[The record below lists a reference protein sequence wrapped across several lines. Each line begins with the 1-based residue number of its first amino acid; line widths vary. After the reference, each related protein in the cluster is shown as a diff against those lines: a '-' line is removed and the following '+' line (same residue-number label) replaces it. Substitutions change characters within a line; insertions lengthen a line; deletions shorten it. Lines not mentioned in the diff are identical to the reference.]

1 MKPYKILFLSMMAL
15 LAACSSDEDVFSTN
29 DDALEMKG
37 IRVAIA
43 GEDAS
48 ITRAATVDPLKVSVG
63 RTQFVNDDEIV
74 FTTIKRTKSPLDAF
88 TYSNIHYKY
97 NGTNWERTTNGT
109 NDPKKDPEKIYW
121 TDGNN
126 AHTFIAYN
134 LPKGYQWETVTNTV
148 GNSTY
153 DTYAGELGKDM
164 NAIVFSSNEDIQK
177 EDPLILYSDTTKA
190 DNGGLTTT
198 VYFTHAL
205 SNVRVVVN
213 IKDFAASA
221 SAVDTLVKVSNMV
234 LHDQPCLYTWGA
246 NSKDDV
252 TALDFNADQQKKKDI
267 TLWCPQPNGEG
278 KAQSKTF
285 TFYGLITPQ
294 NAEFHKINGNK
305 LPLKFSFEVEYP
317 DAMDPTQSVK
327 KTYQGEFGDT
337 VHFNPGVC
345 TTLNIS
351 LNHQNERMYMD
362 VEYSDWNFVATPDL
376 GALRKK
382 STFMDINSTVT
393 IHTDAN
399 ATVDDATWL
408 YQKGGALLDI
418 YGNNGDSRLTPYR
431 ITSASQ
437 LLSFAKEV
445 KAGVDFKDKFIRLDA
460 DITMQAS
467 TAKTSAEDSTSN
479 VKPVEWIGIGD
490 ADNAFNGTFL
500 GGDRYIN
507 RLNGSPLFVKLGENA
522 LVEQLQITSIGSITG
537 GGALTDTNAGVIGG
551 CKIIDDVT
559 TSGGALVGT
568 NTGTVYASYYT
579 GDSGAS
585 QLVGTNTNGN
595 VVGCYQSAD
604 ISSFEES
611 ILSSLVDSLNTDLN
625 KWYSNNPSYTKYL
638 FVYITASYP
647 MVQKQ

>member
-1 MKPYKILFLSMMAL
+1 MIKPYKILFLSMMVL
-15 LAACSSDEDVFSTN
+15 LAACSSDEDIFSTH

-37 IRVAIA
+37 IQVAIA
-43 GEDAS
+43 GGEAS
-48 ITRAATVDPLKVSVG
+48 VTRAATVDPMKVSVG
-63 RTQFVNDDEIV
+63 RTQFVDDDEIV
-74 FTTIKRTKSPLDAF
+74 FATIKRTKSPLDAF

-97 NGTNWERTTNGT
+97 NGTNWERTTT
-109 NDPKKDPEKIYW
+109 DPEKIYW

-134 LPKGYQWETVTNTV
+134 LPDGYHWETAANGT
-148 GNSTY
+148 GS
-153 DTYAGELGKDM
+153 DTYAGELGYG
-164 NAIVFSSNEDIQK
+164 ATSIVYSNNEDIKK

-246 NSKDDV
+246 SSKDDV

-285 TFYGLITPQ
+285 TFYGLTTPQ
-294 NAEFHKINGNK
+294 NAAFHGISANK
-305 LPLKFSFEVEYP
+305 QPLKFSFEVEYP

-393 IHTDAN
+393 IHSDAN

-408 YQKGGALLDI
+408 YQKDGALLDI
-418 YGNNGDSRLTPYR
+418 YGNNGDSRQTPYR

-479 VKPVEWIGIGD
+479 VKPVVWIGIGD
-490 ADNAFNGTFL
+490 ADHAFNGTFL

-507 RLNGSPLFVKLGENA
+507 RLNGNPLFAKLGPAA
-522 LVEQLQITSIGSITG
+522 LVEQLHITSIGSITG
-537 GGALTDTNAGVIGG
+537 GGALANTNAGTIGG
-551 CKIIDDVT
+551 CKIVDDVNT
-559 TSGGALVGT
+559 KGGALVGS
-568 NTGTVYASYYT
+568 NSGIIYASYCT
-579 GDSGAS
+579 GEDGTTKLIGNNSG
-585 QLVGTNTNGN
+585 Q
-595 VVGCYQSAD
+595 VVGCYQSTD
-604 ISSFEES
+604 FTSLDES
-611 ILSSLVDSLNTDLN
+611 NLKKLVDKLNGDLDSLYVKQATLTQY
-625 KWYSNNPSYTKYL
+625 KYIYS
-638 FVYITASYP
+638 AGSYP
-647 MVQKQ
+647 TVQKQ

>member
-1 MKPYKILFLSMMAL
+1 MKPYKILFLAMMAL

-48 ITRAATVDPLKVSVG
+48 ITRAATVDPLKVGVG
-63 RTQFVNDDEIV
+63 RTQFVDDDEIV
-74 FTTIKRTKSPLDAF
+74 FTTIKRTHSPLKEF

-97 NGTNWERTTNGT
+97 NGTNWERTTT
-109 NDPKKDPEKIYW
+109 DPEKIYW

-134 LPKGYQWETVTNTV
+134 LPKDYHWEKNTNAT
-148 GNSTY
+148 GS
-153 DTYAGELGKDM
+153 DTYAGELGYG
-164 NAIVFSSNEDIQK
+164 ATSIVYSSNEDIKK

-213 IKDFAASA
+213 IKDFSASA

-246 NSKDDV
+246 SSKDDV

-285 TFYGLITPQ
+285 TFYGLTTPQ

-305 LPLKFSFEVEYP
+305 QPLKFSFEVEYP

-393 IHTDAN
+393 IHSDAN
-399 ATVDDATWL
+399 ATIDDATWL

-418 YGNNGDSRLTPYR
+418 YGNNGDSRQTPYR

-479 VKPVEWIGIGD
+479 VKPVVWIGIGD
-490 ADNAFNGTFL
+490 AGHPFNGTFL

-522 LVEQLQITSIGSITG
+522 LVEQLHVTSIGSITG
-537 GGALTDTNAGVIGG
+537 GGALADSNEGVIGG
-551 CKIIDDVT
+551 CKVIDDVNT
-559 TSGGALVGT
+559 TGGALVGS
-568 NTGTVYASYYT
+568 NSGLIYASYCT
-579 GDSGAS
+579 DEDGTTT
-585 QLVGTNTNGN
+585 LVGSNSGQA
-595 VVGCYQSAD
+595 VGCYQSTD
-604 ISSFEES
+604 FTSLDES
-611 ILSSLVDSLNTDLN
+611 NLKKLVDTLNGDLDSLYVKQATLTQY
-625 KWYSNNPSYTKYL
+625 KYIYS
-638 FVYITASYP
+638 AGSYP
-647 MVQKQ
+647 TVQKQ

>member
-1 MKPYKILFLSMMAL
+1 MMKPYKILFLSMMAL

-48 ITRAATVDPLKVSVG
+48 VTRAATVDPLKVSVG

-88 TYSNIHYKY
+88 TYSDIHYKY
-97 NGTNWERTTNGT
+97 NGTNWERTSNGT

-126 AHTFIAYN
+126 DHTFIAYN
-134 LPKGYQWETVTNTV
+134 LPDGYHWETAANGT
-148 GNSTY
+148 GS
-153 DTYAGELGKDM
+153 DTYAGELSYGKES
-164 NAIVFSSNEDIQK
+164 VVYKSNEDIKK
-177 EDPLILYSDTTKA
+177 EDPLILYSNTTKA

-285 TFYGLITPQ
+285 TFYGLTTPQ

-305 LPLKFSFEVEYP
+305 QPLKFSFEVEYP

-351 LNHQNERMYMD
+351 LNHQNEQIFMG

-393 IHTDAN
+393 IHSDAN

-408 YQKGGALLDI
+408 YQKDGALLDI
-418 YGNNGDSRLTPYR
+418 YGNNGDSRQTPYR

-490 ADNAFNGTFL
+490 ADHAFNGTFL

-507 RLNGSPLFVKLGENA
+507 RLNGSPLFASLGKDA
-522 LVEQLQITSIGSITG
+522 CIEQLHITSIGTIAG
-537 GGALTDTNAGVIGG
+537 NGALSNTNAGTIGG
-551 CKIIDDVT
+551 CKVVDDVMT
-559 TSGGALVGT
+559 TGGALVGS
-568 NTGTVYASYYT
+568 NSGIIYASYCT
-579 GDSGAS
+579 GED
-585 QLVGTNTNGN
+585 GTTKLIGENSAKA
-595 VVGCYQSAD
+595 VGCYQSTD
-604 ISSFEES
+604 FISLDES
-611 ILSSLVDSLNTDLN
+611 NLKKLVDKLNGDLDSLYVKQTTLTQF
-625 KWYSNNPSYTKYL
+625 KYIYS
-638 FVYITASYP
+638 AGSYP
-647 MVQKQ
+647 TVQKQ

>member
-1 MKPYKILFLSMMAL
+1 
-15 LAACSSDEDVFSTN
+15 
-29 DDALEMKG
+29 
-37 IRVAIA
+37 
-43 GEDAS
+43 
-48 ITRAATVDPLKVSVG
+48 
-63 RTQFVNDDEIV
+63 
-74 FTTIKRTKSPLDAF
+74 
-88 TYSNIHYKY
+88 
-97 NGTNWERTTNGT
+97 
-109 NDPKKDPEKIYW
+109 
-121 TDGNN
+121 
-126 AHTFIAYN
+126 
-134 LPKGYQWETVTNTV
+134 
-148 GNSTY
+148 
-153 DTYAGELGKDM
+153 
-164 NAIVFSSNEDIQK
+164 
-177 EDPLILYSDTTKA
+177 
-190 DNGGLTTT
+190 
-198 VYFTHAL
+198 
-205 SNVRVVVN
+205 
-213 IKDFAASA
+213 
-221 SAVDTLVKVSNMV
+221 MV

-246 NSKDDV
+246 SSKDDV

-285 TFYGLITPQ
+285 TFYGLTTPQ
-294 NAEFHKINGNK
+294 NAAFHGISANK
-305 LPLKFSFEVEYP
+305 QPLKFSFEVEYP

-351 LNHQNERMYMD
+351 LNHQNEQIFMD

-393 IHTDAN
+393 IHSDAN

-418 YGNNGDSRLTPYR
+418 YGNNGDSRQTPYR

-490 ADNAFNGTFL
+490 ADHAFNGTFL

-507 RLNGSPLFVKLGENA
+507 RLNGSPLFASLGKDA
-522 LVEQLQITSIGSITG
+522 CIEQLHITSIGSITG

-551 CKIIDDVT
+551 CKIIDDVNT
-559 TSGGALVGT
+559 TGGALVGS
-568 NTGTVYASYYT
+568 NSGIIYASYCT
-579 GDSGAS
+579 GEDGTTT
-585 QLVGTNTNGN
+585 LVGSNSGQA
-595 VVGCYQSAD
+595 VGCYQSTD
-604 ISSFEES
+604 FTSLDES
-611 ILSSLVDSLNTDLN
+611 NLKKLVDTLNGDLDSLYVKQATLTQY
-625 KWYSNNPSYTKYL
+625 KYIYS
-638 FVYITASYP
+638 AGSYP
-647 MVQKQ
+647 TVQKQ

>member
-1 MKPYKILFLSMMAL
+1 MIKPYKILFLSMMVL
-15 LAACSSDEDVFSTN
+15 LAACSSDEDIFSTH

-37 IRVAIA
+37 IQVAIA
-43 GEDAS
+43 GGEAS
-48 ITRAATVDPLKVSVG
+48 VTRAATVDPMKVSVG

-97 NGTNWERTTNGT
+97 NGTNWERTTT
-109 NDPKKDPEKIYW
+109 DPEKIYW

-134 LPKGYQWETVTNTV
+134 LPDGYHWETAANGT
-148 GNSTY
+148 GS
-153 DTYAGELGKDM
+153 DTYAGELGYG
-164 NAIVFSSNEDIQK
+164 ATSIVYSNNEDIKK

-246 NSKDDV
+246 SSKDDV

-285 TFYGLITPQ
+285 TFYGLTTPQ
-294 NAEFHKINGNK
+294 NAAFHGISANK
-305 LPLKFSFEVEYP
+305 QPLKFSFEVEYP

-351 LNHQNERMYMD
+351 LNHQNEQIFMD

-393 IHTDAN
+393 IHSDAN

-408 YQKGGALLDI
+408 YQKDGALLDI
-418 YGNNGDSRLTPYR
+418 YGNNGDSRQTPYR

-479 VKPVEWIGIGD
+479 VKPVVWIGIGD
-490 ADNAFNGTFL
+490 ADHAFNGTFL

-507 RLNGSPLFVKLGENA
+507 RLNGNPLFAKLGPAA
-522 LVEQLQITSIGSITG
+522 LVEQLHITSIGSITG
-537 GGALTDTNAGVIGG
+537 GGALANTNAGTIGG
-551 CKIIDDVT
+551 CKIVDDVNT
-559 TSGGALVGT
+559 KGGALVGS
-568 NTGTVYASYYT
+568 NSGIIYASYCT
-579 GDSGAS
+579 GEDGTTKLIGNNSG
-585 QLVGTNTNGN
+585 Q
-595 VVGCYQSAD
+595 VVGCYQSTD
-604 ISSFEES
+604 FTSLDES
-611 ILSSLVDSLNTDLN
+611 NLKKLVDKLNGDLDSLYVKQATLTQY
-625 KWYSNNPSYTKYL
+625 KYIYS
-638 FVYITASYP
+638 AGSYP
-647 MVQKQ
+647 TVQKQ

>member
-1 MKPYKILFLSMMAL
+1 MMKPYKILFLSMMAI
-15 LAACSSDEDVFSTN
+15 LAACSSDENVFSTN

-37 IRVAIA
+37 IQVAIA
-43 GEDAS
+43 GGEAS
-48 ITRAATVDPLKVSVG
+48 VTRAATVDPLKVSVG

-97 NGTNWERTTNGT
+97 NGTNWERTSNGT

-126 AHTFIAYN
+126 DHTFIAYN
-134 LPKGYQWETVTNTV
+134 LPDGYHWETAANGT
-148 GNSTY
+148 GS
-153 DTYAGELGKDM
+153 DTYAGELSYGKES
-164 NAIVFSSNEDIQK
+164 VVYKSNEDIKK

-246 NSKDDV
+246 SSKDDV

-285 TFYGLITPQ
+285 TFYGLTTPQ

-305 LPLKFSFEVEYP
+305 QPLKFSFEVEYP

-351 LNHQNERMYMD
+351 LNHKDEQMYMG
-362 VEYSDWNFVATPDL
+362 VEYNDWNYVATPDL
-376 GALRKK
+376 GELRKK
-382 STFMDINSTVT
+382 STFMDINNTVT
-393 IHTDAN
+393 IHTDDE
-399 ATVDDATWL
+399 ATVYDATWL
-408 YQKGGALLDI
+408 YLDGTQLKDI
-418 YGNNGDSRLTPYR
+418 YGNDGTPANPYR

-490 ADNAFNGTFL
+490 ADHAFNGTFL

-507 RLNGSPLFVKLGENA
+507 RLNGSPLFASLGKDA
-522 LVEQLQITSIGSITG
+522 CIEQLHITSIGSITG

-551 CKIIDDVT
+551 CKIIDDVNT
-559 TSGGALVGT
+559 TGGALVGS
-568 NTGTVYASYYT
+568 NSGIIYASYCT
-579 GDSGAS
+579 GEDGTTT
-585 QLVGTNTNGN
+585 LVGSNSGQA
-595 VVGCYQSAD
+595 VGCYQSTD
-604 ISSFEES
+604 FTSLDES
-611 ILSSLVDSLNTDLN
+611 NLKKLVDTLNGDLDSLYVKQATLTQY
-625 KWYSNNPSYTKYL
+625 KYIYS
-638 FVYITASYP
+638 AGSYP
-647 MVQKQ
+647 TVQKQ

>member
-1 MKPYKILFLSMMAL
+1 MMKPYKILFLSMMAL

-97 NGTNWERTTNGT
+97 NGTNWERTTT
-109 NDPKKDPEKIYW
+109 DPEKIYW

-134 LPKGYQWETVTNTV
+134 LPKDYHWEKKTNAT
-148 GNSTY
+148 GS
-153 DTYAGELGKDM
+153 DTYAGELGYG
-164 NAIVFSSNEDIQK
+164 ATSIVYSSNENIKK

-246 NSKDDV
+246 SSKDDV

-285 TFYGLITPQ
+285 TFYGLTTPQ
-294 NAEFHKINGNK
+294 NAAFHGISANK
-305 LPLKFSFEVEYP
+305 QPLKFSFEVEYP

-351 LNHQNERMYMD
+351 LNHQNEQIFMD

-393 IHTDAN
+393 IHSDAN
-399 ATVDDATWL
+399 ATIDDATWL

-418 YGNNGDSRLTPYR
+418 YGNNGDSRQTPYR

-479 VKPVEWIGIGD
+479 VKPVVWIGIGD
-490 ADNAFNGTFL
+490 AGHPFNGTFL

-507 RLNGSPLFVKLGENA
+507 RLNGCPLFVKLGENA
-522 LVEQLQITSIGSITG
+522 LVEQLHITSIGSITG
-537 GGALTDTNAGVIGG
+537 GGALADSNAGVIGG
-551 CKIIDDVT
+551 CKVIDDVIT
-559 TSGGALVGT
+559 TGGALVG
-568 NTGTVYASYYT
+568 NNSGLIYACYSTGE
-579 GDSGAS
+579 SGTTK
-585 QLVGTNTNGN
+585 LIGGN
-595 VVGCYQSAD
+595 SGQAVGCYQSTD
-604 ISSFEES
+604 FTSLDES
-611 ILSSLVDSLNTDLN
+611 NLKKLVDKLNGDLDSLYVKQATLTQY
-625 KWYSNNPSYTKYL
+625 KYIYS
-638 FVYITASYP
+638 AGSYP
-647 MVQKQ
+647 TVQKQ

>member
-1 MKPYKILFLSMMAL
+1 MMKPYKILFLSMMVL
-15 LAACSSDEDVFSTN
+15 LAACSSDEDVFSTH

-37 IRVAIA
+37 IQVAIA
-43 GEDAS
+43 GGEAS
-48 ITRAATVDPLKVSVG
+48 VTRAATVDPLKVSVG

-97 NGTNWERTTNGT
+97 NGTNWERTTT
-109 NDPKKDPEKIYW
+109 DPEKIYW

-134 LPKGYQWETVTNTV
+134 LPKDYHWEKNTNAT
-148 GNSTY
+148 GS
-153 DTYAGELGKDM
+153 DTYAGELGYG
-164 NAIVFSSNEDIQK
+164 ATSIVYSSNENIQK

-246 NSKDDV
+246 SSKDDV

-267 TLWCPQPNGEG
+267 TLWCLQPNGEG

-285 TFYGLITPQ
+285 TFYGLTTPQ
-294 NAEFHKINGNK
+294 NAAFHGISANK
-305 LPLKFSFEVEYP
+305 QPLKFSFEVEYP

-351 LNHQNERMYMD
+351 LNHQNEQIFMG

-393 IHTDAN
+393 IHSDAN
-399 ATVDDATWL
+399 ATIDDATWL

-418 YGNNGDSRLTPYR
+418 YGNNGDSRQTPYR

-479 VKPVEWIGIGD
+479 VKPVVWIGIGD
-490 ADNAFNGTFL
+490 ADHAFNGTFL

-507 RLNGSPLFVKLGENA
+507 RLNGSPLFVSLGKDA
-522 LVEQLQITSIGSITG
+522 CIEQLHITSIGSITG
-537 GGALTDTNAGVIGG
+537 GGALADSNEGVIGG
-551 CKIIDDVT
+551 CKVIDDVNT
-559 TSGGALVGT
+559 TGGALVGS
-568 NTGTVYASYYT
+568 NSGIIYASYCT
-579 GDSGAS
+579 GEDGTTT
-585 QLVGTNTNGN
+585 LVGSNSGQA
-595 VVGCYQSAD
+595 VGCYQSTD
-604 ISSFEES
+604 FTSLDES
-611 ILSSLVDSLNTDLN
+611 NLKKLVDTLNGDLDSLYVKQTTLTQY
-625 KWYSNNPSYTKYL
+625 KYIYSAGN
-638 FVYITASYP
+638 YP
-647 MVQKQ
+647 TVQKQ

>member
-1 MKPYKILFLSMMAL
+1 MMKPYKILFLSMMAL

-48 ITRAATVDPLKVSVG
+48 VTRAATVDPLKVSVG

-88 TYSNIHYKY
+88 TYSDIHYKY
-97 NGTNWERTTNGT
+97 NGTNWERTSNGT

-126 AHTFIAYN
+126 DHTFIAYN
-134 LPKGYQWETVTNTV
+134 LPDGYHWETAANGT
-148 GNSTY
+148 GS
-153 DTYAGELGKDM
+153 DTYAGELSYGKES
-164 NAIVFSSNEDIQK
+164 VVYKSNEDIKK

-285 TFYGLITPQ
+285 TFYGLTTPQ

-305 LPLKFSFEVEYP
+305 QPLKFSFEVEYP

-393 IHTDAN
+393 IHSDAN

-408 YQKGGALLDI
+408 YQKDGALLDI
-418 YGNNGDSRLTPYR
+418 YGNNGDSRQTPYR

-437 LLSFAKEV
+437 LFAKEV

-490 ADNAFNGTFL
+490 ADHAFNGTFL

-507 RLNGSPLFVKLGENA
+507 RLNGSPLFASLGKDA
-522 LVEQLQITSIGSITG
+522 CIEQLHITSIGTIAG
-537 GGALTDTNAGVIGG
+537 NGALSNTNAGTIGG
-551 CKIIDDVT
+551 CKVVDDVMT
-559 TSGGALVGT
+559 TGGALVGS
-568 NTGTVYASYYT
+568 NSGIIYASYCT
-579 GDSGAS
+579 GED
-585 QLVGTNTNGN
+585 GTTKLIGENSAKA
-595 VVGCYQSAD
+595 VGCYQSTD
-604 ISSFEES
+604 FISLDES
-611 ILSSLVDSLNTDLN
+611 NLKKLVDKLNGDLDSLYVKQTTLTQF
-625 KWYSNNPSYTKYL
+625 KYIYS
-638 FVYITASYP
+638 AGSYP
-647 MVQKQ
+647 TVQKQ

>member
-1 MKPYKILFLSMMAL
+1 MKPYKILFLSMMVL
-15 LAACSSDEDVFSTN
+15 LAACSSDEDVFSTH

-37 IRVAIA
+37 IQVAIA
-43 GEDAS
+43 GGEAS
-48 ITRAATVDPLKVSVG
+48 VTRAATVDPLKVSVG

-97 NGTNWERTTNGT
+97 NGTNWERTTT
-109 NDPKKDPEKIYW
+109 DPEKIYW

-134 LPKGYQWETVTNTV
+134 LPKDYHWEKNTNAT
-148 GNSTY
+148 GS
-153 DTYAGELGKDM
+153 DTYAGELGYG
-164 NAIVFSSNEDIQK
+164 ATSIVYSSNENIQK

-246 NSKDDV
+246 SSKDDV

-267 TLWCPQPNGEG
+267 TLWCLQPNGEG

-285 TFYGLITPQ
+285 TFYGLTTPQ
-294 NAEFHKINGNK
+294 NAAFHGISANK
-305 LPLKFSFEVEYP
+305 QPLKFSFEVEYP

-351 LNHQNERMYMD
+351 LNHQNEQIFMG

-393 IHTDAN
+393 IHSDAN
-399 ATVDDATWL
+399 ATIDDATWL

-418 YGNNGDSRLTPYR
+418 YGNNGDSRQTPYR

-479 VKPVEWIGIGD
+479 VKPVVWIGIGD
-490 ADNAFNGTFL
+490 ADHAFNGTFL

-507 RLNGSPLFVKLGENA
+507 RLNGSPLFVSLGKDA
-522 LVEQLQITSIGSITG
+522 CIEQLHITSIGSITG
-537 GGALTDTNAGVIGG
+537 GGALADSNEGVIGG
-551 CKIIDDVT
+551 CKVIDDVNT
-559 TSGGALVGT
+559 TGGALVGS
-568 NTGTVYASYYT
+568 NSGIIYASYCT
-579 GDSGAS
+579 GEDGTTT
-585 QLVGTNTNGN
+585 LVGSNSGQA
-595 VVGCYQSAD
+595 VGCYQSTD
-604 ISSFEES
+604 FTSLDES
-611 ILSSLVDSLNTDLN
+611 NLKKLVDTLNGDLDSLYVKQTTLTQY
-625 KWYSNNPSYTKYL
+625 KYIYSAGN
-638 FVYITASYP
+638 YP
-647 MVQKQ
+647 TVQKQ

>member
-1 MKPYKILFLSMMAL
+1 MKPYKILFLSMMVL
-15 LAACSSDEDVFSTN
+15 LAACSSDEDVFSTH

-37 IRVAIA
+37 IQVAIA
-43 GEDAS
+43 GGEAS
-48 ITRAATVDPLKVSVG
+48 VTRAATVDPLKVSVG

-97 NGTNWERTTNGT
+97 NGTNWERTTT
-109 NDPKKDPEKIYW
+109 DPEKIYW

-134 LPKGYQWETVTNTV
+134 LPKDYHWEKNTNAT
-148 GNSTY
+148 GS
-153 DTYAGELGKDM
+153 DTYAGELGYG
-164 NAIVFSSNEDIQK
+164 ATSIVYSSNENIQK

-246 NSKDDV
+246 SSKDDV

-267 TLWCPQPNGEG
+267 TLWCLQPNGEG

-285 TFYGLITPQ
+285 TFYGLTTPQ
-294 NAEFHKINGNK
+294 NAAFHGISANK
-305 LPLKFSFEVEYP
+305 QPLKFSFEVEYP

-351 LNHQNERMYMD
+351 LNHQNEQIFMG

-393 IHTDAN
+393 IHSDAN
-399 ATVDDATWL
+399 ATIDDATWL

-418 YGNNGDSRLTPYR
+418 YGNNGDSRQTPYR

-490 ADNAFNGTFL
+490 ADHAFNGTFL

-507 RLNGSPLFVKLGENA
+507 RLNGNPLFAKLGPAA
-522 LVEQLQITSIGSITG
+522 LVEQLHITSIGSITG

-551 CKIIDDVT
+551 CKIIDDVNT
-559 TSGGALVGT
+559 TGGALVGS
-568 NTGTVYASYYT
+568 NSGIIYASYCT
-579 GDSGAS
+579 GEDGTTT
-585 QLVGTNTNGN
+585 LVGSNSGQA
-595 VVGCYQSAD
+595 VGCYQSTD
-604 ISSFEES
+604 FISLDES
-611 ILSSLVDSLNTDLN
+611 NLKKLVDTLNGDLDSLYVKQATLTQY
-625 KWYSNNPSYTKYL
+625 KYIYS
-638 FVYITASYP
+638 AGSYP
-647 MVQKQ
+647 TVQKQ

>member
-1 MKPYKILFLSMMAL
+1 MMKLYKILFLSMMAI
-15 LAACSSDEDVFSTN
+15 LAACSSDENVFSTN

-37 IRVAIA
+37 IQVAIA
-43 GEDAS
+43 GGEAS
-48 ITRAATVDPLKVSVG
+48 VTRAATVDPLKVSVG

-97 NGTNWERTTNGT
+97 NGTNWERTSNGT

-126 AHTFIAYN
+126 DHTFIAYN
-134 LPKGYQWETVTNTV
+134 LPDGYHWETAANGT
-148 GNSTY
+148 GS
-153 DTYAGELGKDM
+153 DTYAGELSYGKES
-164 NAIVFSSNEDIQK
+164 VVYKSNEDIKK

-221 SAVDTLVKVSNMV
+221 SAVDALVKVSNMV

-246 NSKDDV
+246 SSKDDV

-285 TFYGLITPQ
+285 TFYGLTTPQ
-294 NAEFHKINGNK
+294 NAAFHGISANK
-305 LPLKFSFEVEYP
+305 QPLKFSFEVEYP

-351 LNHQNERMYMD
+351 LNHKDEQMYMG
-362 VEYSDWNFVATPDL
+362 VEYNDWNYVATPDL
-376 GALRKK
+376 GELRKK

-393 IHTDAN
+393 IHTDDE
-399 ATVDDATWL
+399 ATVYDATWL
-408 YQKGGALLDI
+408 YLDGTQLKDI
-418 YGNNGDSRLTPYR
+418 YGNDGTPANPYR

-490 ADNAFNGTFL
+490 ADHAFNGTFL

-507 RLNGSPLFVKLGENA
+507 RLNGSPLFASLGKDA
-522 LVEQLQITSIGSITG
+522 CIEQLHITSIGSITG

-551 CKIIDDVT
+551 CKIIDDVNT
-559 TSGGALVGT
+559 TGGALVGS
-568 NTGTVYASYYT
+568 NSGIIYASYCT
-579 GDSGAS
+579 GEDGTTT
-585 QLVGTNTNGN
+585 LVGSNSGQA
-595 VVGCYQSAD
+595 VGCYQSTD
-604 ISSFEES
+604 FTSLDES
-611 ILSSLVDSLNTDLN
+611 NLKKLVDTLNGDLDSLYVKQATLTQY
-625 KWYSNNPSYTKYL
+625 KYIYS
-638 FVYITASYP
+638 AGSYP
-647 MVQKQ
+647 TVQKQ

>member
-1 MKPYKILFLSMMAL
+1 MIKPYKILFLSMMAL

-88 TYSNIHYKY
+88 TYSDIHYKY
-97 NGTNWERTTNGT
+97 NGTNWERTTT
-109 NDPKKDPEKIYW
+109 DPEKIYW

-134 LPKGYQWETVTNTV
+134 LPKDYHWEKKTNAT
-148 GNSTY
+148 GS
-153 DTYAGELGKDM
+153 DTYAGELGYG
-164 NAIVFSSNEDIQK
+164 ATSIVYSSNEDIKK

-246 NSKDDV
+246 SSKDDV

-285 TFYGLITPQ
+285 TFYGLTTPQ

-305 LPLKFSFEVEYP
+305 QPLKFSFEVEYP

-351 LNHQNERMYMD
+351 LNHQNEQIFMD

-393 IHTDAN
+393 IHTDDE
-399 ATVDDATWL
+399 ATVYDATWL
-408 YQKGGALLDI
+408 YLDGTQLKDI
-418 YGNNGDSRLTPYR
+418 YGNDGTPANPYR

-490 ADNAFNGTFL
+490 ADHAFNGTFF

-507 RLNGSPLFVKLGENA
+507 RLNGSPLFASLGKDA
-522 LVEQLQITSIGSITG
+522 CIEQLHITSIGTIAG
-537 GGALTDTNAGVIGG
+537 NGALANANAGTIGG
-551 CKIIDDVT
+551 CKIIDDVNT
-559 TSGGALVGT
+559 TGGALVGS
-568 NTGTVYASYYT
+568 NSGLIYASYCT
-579 GDSGAS
+579 GEDGTTKLIGNNSG
-585 QLVGTNTNGN
+585 Q
-595 VVGCYQSAD
+595 VVGCYQSTD
-604 ISSFEES
+604 FISLDES
-611 ILSSLVDSLNTDLN
+611 NLKKLVDKLNGDLDSLYVKQATLTQY
-625 KWYSNNPSYTKYL
+625 KYIYS
-638 FVYITASYP
+638 AGSYP
-647 MVQKQ
+647 TVQKQ

>member
-1 MKPYKILFLSMMAL
+1 MIKPYKILFLSMMAL
-15 LAACSSDEDVFSTN
+15 LAACSSDEDIFSTH

-43 GEDAS
+43 GENAS

-63 RTQFVNDDEIV
+63 RTQFVDDDEIV
-74 FTTIKRTKSPLDAF
+74 FTTIKRTHSPLKEF

-97 NGTNWERTTNGT
+97 NGTNWERTTT
-109 NDPKKDPEKIYW
+109 DPEKIYW

-134 LPKGYQWETVTNTV
+134 LPKDYHWEKNTNAT
-148 GNSTY
+148 GS
-153 DTYAGELGKDM
+153 DTYAGELGSGKS
-164 NAIVFSSNEDIQK
+164 AIVYNSNDDIK
-177 EDPLILYSDTTKA
+177 LEDPLILFSDTTKA

-221 SAVDTLVKVSNMV
+221 SAVDTLVKVSHFV
-234 LHDQPCLYTWGA
+234 LHNQPCKYTWGA

-252 TALDFNADQQKKKDI
+252 TALDFNADQQSTKDI
-267 TLWCPQPNGEG
+267 TLWCPKPEGEG

-285 TFYGLITPQ
+285 TFYGLTTPQ
-294 NAEFHKINGNK
+294 NAAFHGISANK
-305 LPLKFSFEVEYP
+305 QPLKFSFEVEYP

-351 LNHQNERMYMD
+351 LNHQNEQIFMD

-393 IHTDAN
+393 IHSDAN
-399 ATVDDATWL
+399 ATIDDATWL

-418 YGNNGDSRLTPYR
+418 YGNNGDSRQTPYR

-490 ADNAFNGTFL
+490 ANHAFNGTFL

-507 RLNGSPLFVKLGENA
+507 RLNGSPLFAKLGEYA
-522 LVEQLQITSIGSITG
+522 LVEQLHITSIGSITG
-537 GGALTDTNAGVIGG
+537 GGALANTNAGTIGG
-551 CKIIDDVT
+551 CKIIDDVNT
-559 TSGGALVGT
+559 TGGALVGS
-568 NTGTVYASYYT
+568 NSGLIYASYCT
-579 GDSGAS
+579 GED
-585 QLVGTNTNGN
+585 GTTKLIGENSAKA
-595 VVGCYQSAD
+595 VGCYQSTD
-604 ISSFEES
+604 FTSLDES
-611 ILSSLVDSLNTDLN
+611 NLKKLVDTLNGDLDSLYVKQATLTQY
-625 KWYSNNPSYTKYL
+625 KYIYS
-638 FVYITASYP
+638 AGSYP
-647 MVQKQ
+647 TVQKQ

>member
-1 MKPYKILFLSMMAL
+1 MIKPYKILFLSMMAL
-15 LAACSSDEDVFSTN
+15 LAACSSDEDVFSTHY
-29 DDALEMKG
+29 DALEMKG
-37 IRVAIA
+37 IQVAIA
-43 GEDAS
+43 GGEAS
-48 ITRAATVDPLKVSVG
+48 VTRAATVDPLKVSVG

-97 NGTNWERTTNGT
+97 NGTNWERTSNGT

-134 LPKGYQWETVTNTV
+134 LPDGYHWETAANGT
-148 GNSTY
+148 GS
-153 DTYAGELGKDM
+153 DTYAGELGYG
-164 NAIVFSSNEDIQK
+164 ATSIVYSSNENIQK

-246 NSKDDV
+246 SSKDDV

-285 TFYGLITPQ
+285 TFYGLTTPQ

-305 LPLKFSFEVEYP
+305 QPLKFSFEVEYP

-393 IHTDAN
+393 IHSDAN
-399 ATVDDATWL
+399 ATIDDATWL
-408 YQKGGALLDI
+408 YQKG
-418 YGNNGDSRLTPYR
+418 PYR

-479 VKPVEWIGIGD
+479 VKPVVWIGIGD
-490 ADNAFNGTFL
+490 ADHAFNGTFL

-507 RLNGSPLFVKLGENA
+507 RLNGNPLFAKLGPAA
-522 LVEQLQITSIGSITG
+522 LVEQLHITSIGSITG

-551 CKIIDDVT
+551 CKVVDDVMT
-559 TSGGALVGT
+559 TGGALVGS
-568 NTGTVYASYYT
+568 NSGLIYACYSTGE
-579 GDSGAS
+579 G
-585 QLVGTNTNGN
+585 GTTKLIGENSAKA
-595 VVGCYQSAD
+595 VGCYQSTD
-604 ISSFEES
+604 FISLDES
-611 ILSSLVDSLNTDLN
+611 NLKKLVDTLNGDLDSLYVKQATLTQY
-625 KWYSNNPSYTKYL
+625 KYIYS
-638 FVYITASYP
+638 AGSYP
-647 MVQKQ
+647 TVQKQ

>member
-1 MKPYKILFLSMMAL
+1 MMKPYKILFLSMMAL

-97 NGTNWERTTNGT
+97 NGTNWERTTT
-109 NDPKKDPEKIYW
+109 DPEKIYW

-134 LPKGYQWETVTNTV
+134 LPKDYHWEKNTKAT
-148 GNSTY
+148 GS
-153 DTYAGELGKDM
+153 DTYAGELGYG
-164 NAIVFSSNEDIQK
+164 ATSIVYSSNENIQK

-246 NSKDDV
+246 SSKDDV

-285 TFYGLITPQ
+285 TFYGLTTPQ
-294 NAEFHKINGNK
+294 NVAFHGVSANK
-305 LPLKFSFEVEYP
+305 QPLKFSFEVEYP

-351 LNHQNERMYMD
+351 LNHQNEQMYTD
-362 VEYSDWNFVATPDL
+362 VNYSDWNFVSTPDL

-393 IHTDAN
+393 IHSDAN
-399 ATVDDATWL
+399 ATIDDATWL
-408 YQKGGALLDI
+408 YQKDGALLDI
-418 YGNNGDSRLTPYR
+418 YGNNGDSRQTPYR

-479 VKPVEWIGIGD
+479 VKPVVWIG
-490 ADNAFNGTFL
+490 
-500 GGDRYIN
+500 
-507 RLNGSPLFVKLGENA
+507 
-522 LVEQLQITSIGSITG
+522 
-537 GGALTDTNAGVIGG
+537 
-551 CKIIDDVT
+551 
-559 TSGGALVGT
+559 
-568 NTGTVYASYYT
+568 
-579 GDSGAS
+579 
-585 QLVGTNTNGN
+585 
-595 VVGCYQSAD
+595 
-604 ISSFEES
+604 
-611 ILSSLVDSLNTDLN
+611 
-625 KWYSNNPSYTKYL
+625 
-638 FVYITASYP
+638 
-647 MVQKQ
+647 

>member
-1 MKPYKILFLSMMAL
+1 MIKPYKILFLSMMVL
-15 LAACSSDEDVFSTN
+15 LAACSSDEDIFSTH

-37 IRVAIA
+37 IQVAIA
-43 GEDAS
+43 GGEAS
-48 ITRAATVDPLKVSVG
+48 VTRAATVDPMKVSVG
-63 RTQFVNDDEIV
+63 RTQFVDDDEIV
-74 FTTIKRTKSPLDAF
+74 FATIKRTKSPLDAF

-97 NGTNWERTTNGT
+97 NGTNWERTTT
-109 NDPKKDPEKIYW
+109 DPEKIYW

-134 LPKGYQWETVTNTV
+134 LPDGYHWETAANGT
-148 GNSTY
+148 GS
-153 DTYAGELGKDM
+153 DTYAGELSYGKES
-164 NAIVFSSNEDIQK
+164 VVYKSNEDIKK

-246 NSKDDV
+246 SSKDDV

-285 TFYGLITPQ
+285 TFYGLTTPQ

-305 LPLKFSFEVEYP
+305 QPLKFSFEVEYP

-351 LNHQNERMYMD
+351 LNHQNEQIFMD

-393 IHTDAN
+393 IHSDAN

-418 YGNNGDSRLTPYR
+418 YGNNGDSRQTPYR

-490 ADNAFNGTFL
+490 ADHAFNGTFL

-522 LVEQLQITSIGSITG
+522 LVEQLHITSIGSITG
-537 GGALTDTNAGVIGG
+537 GGALADSNEGVIGG
-551 CKIIDDVT
+551 CKVIDDVNT
-559 TSGGALVGT
+559 TGGALVGT
-568 NTGTVYASYYT
+568 NSGIIYASYCT
-579 GDSGAS
+579 GEDGTTT
-585 QLVGTNTNGN
+585 LVGSNSGQA
-595 VVGCYQSAD
+595 VGCYQSTD
-604 ISSFEES
+604 FTSLDES
-611 ILSSLVDSLNTDLN
+611 NLKKLVDTLNGDLDSLYVKQATLTQY
-625 KWYSNNPSYTKYL
+625 KYIYS
-638 FVYITASYP
+638 AGSYP
-647 MVQKQ
+647 TVQKQ